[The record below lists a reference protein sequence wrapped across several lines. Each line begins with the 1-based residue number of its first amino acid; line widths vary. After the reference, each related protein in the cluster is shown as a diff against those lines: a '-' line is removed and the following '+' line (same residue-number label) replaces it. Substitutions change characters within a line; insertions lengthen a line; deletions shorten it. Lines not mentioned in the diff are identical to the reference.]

1 MDQHLID
8 YLSQFLTEERFL
20 LFKRV
25 ISNRTR
31 YLTVVLEDI
40 FQTQNAS
47 AVLRSCE
54 CFGIQDVHV
63 IENRN
68 KFQVNTD
75 VVRGS
80 TNWLDLHIHNKNENN
95 NTLCAIE
102 HLRSEGYRIVATTP
116 HDGDVDLENFN
127 LHKGKTAIFF
137 GTERRGISNIVKE
150 NADEFLKIP
159 MHGFTESLNIS
170 VSVAVIIHYLTL
182 KMRELDLD
190 WRLSTEEYNALL
202 VRWMANN
209 VKGGDLIVKKY
220 FEANNR
226 SI

>member
-8 YLSQFLTEERFL
+8 YLSQFLTEERFS
-20 LFKRV
+20 LFKNV

-54 CFGIQDVHV
+54 CFGIQDVHIV
-63 IENRN
+63 ENRN
-68 KFQVNTD
+68 KFKVNDD

-95 NTLCAIE
+95 TICAIE

-116 HDGDVDLENFN
+116 HNGDVDLENFN
-127 LHKGKTAIFF
+127 LHKGKAAIFF
-137 GTERRGISNIVKE
+137 GTERRGISDIVKG

-170 VSVAVIIHYLTL
+170 VSVAVIVHYLTL
-182 KMRELDLD
+182 KIRELNLD
-190 WRLSTEEYNALL
+190 WRLSDEEYNALL
-202 VRWMANN
+202 IKWMVNN
-209 VKGGDLIVKKY
+209 VKRGDLILKKY
-220 FEANNR
+220 LEVNDR